1 MDMHKELNDEACQI
15 LVFLEHNECSLD
27 ELINKRSGGIYSATT
42 LLRLVKEGYVRR
54 FKRRKFNDKFYYR
67 LTDKGQEAVDDME
80 C

>member
-1 MDMHKELNDEACQI
+1 MYVREGLNDEAYQI

-27 ELINKRSGGIYSATT
+27 EIIEKKIGGIYSATT

-67 LTDKGQEAVDDME
+67 LTDKGQEKVDELE